1 MPPCRSGDDVAKFI
15 GAYQKENGCVSNQTS
30 KDQRLEIIFPTQ
42 QQQQQNPFF
51 ALLCYDTTH
60 AKMLNGF

>member
-1 MPPCRSGDDVAKFI
+1 MSRAMQFPDAASISGDDVAKFI

-42 QQQQQNPFF
+42 Q
-51 ALLCYDTTH
+51 
-60 AKMLNGF
+60 